1 MRFLFTTHISI
12 FYINLVCALLLCG
25 CVEDNELK
33 SFPEGLQ
40 PLSDINVD
48 LPSNTNFEEVWTSTS
63 EDEGDY
69 AWAHG
74 RGFLRGSIDVVWER
88 LRSTDVFINHE
99 EVIEYR
105 ITNVV
110 PPEYDY
116 HFIAYNRSEN
126 IVEVEFENEWRHGA
140 LESRD
145 GQIQRVGVR
154 WQKISGTDFIQSLEG
169 SIQIIRIEDE
179 NLGFDVVEVQ
189 VIEHLTAT
197 LNQEENAKNY
207 IDGLWERWK

>member
-1 MRFLFTTHISI
+1 MRFLLTAHISI
-12 FYINLVCALLLCG
+12 FYINLICALLLCG
-25 CVEDNELK
+25 CIEDDEVK

-40 PLSDINVD
+40 PLSDIYID
-48 LPSNTNFEEVWTSTS
+48 QPSHSNFEEVWHSIS

-74 RGFLRGSIDVVWER
+74 RGFIRGDIHTVWER

-105 ITNVV
+105 ITNVE
-110 PPEYDY
+110 PSEYDF

-126 IVEVEFENEWRHGA
+126 IVEVEFENEWRHG
-140 LESRD
+140 LLDYRD
-145 GQIQRVGVR
+145 GQTKSVGVR
-154 WQKISGTDFIQSLEG
+154 WQKISGTDFIQALEG
-169 SIQIIRIEDE
+169 SIQIIQVEEEGLD
-179 NLGFDVVEVQ
+179 FDVVEVQ

-197 LNQEENAKNY
+197 LNQEENAKSY

>member
-1 MRFLFTTHISI
+1 MRFLLTTHIST
-12 FYINLVCALLLCG
+12 FYMNLMCASLICG
-25 CVEDNELK
+25 CVENDKPK
-33 SFPEGLQ
+33 SFSEGLQ
-40 PLSDINVD
+40 PLSDIYVD
-48 LPSNTNFEEVWTSTS
+48 LPVHTNFEEVWNSTS
-63 EDEGDY
+63 ENEGDY

-74 RGFLRGSIDVVWER
+74 RGFLRGSIDVVWQR
-88 LRSTDVFINHE
+88 LRSADVFINHE

-105 ITNVV
+105 ITNVA
-110 PPEYDY
+110 PTEYDY

-126 IVEVEFENEWRHGA
+126 IVEVEFENEWCHGA

-145 GQIQRVGVR
+145 GQIERVGVR

-169 SIQIIRIEDE
+169 SIQIIRIEDD
-179 NLGFDVVEVQ
+179 NLDFDVVEVQ

-197 LNQEENAKNY
+197 INQEENAKNY